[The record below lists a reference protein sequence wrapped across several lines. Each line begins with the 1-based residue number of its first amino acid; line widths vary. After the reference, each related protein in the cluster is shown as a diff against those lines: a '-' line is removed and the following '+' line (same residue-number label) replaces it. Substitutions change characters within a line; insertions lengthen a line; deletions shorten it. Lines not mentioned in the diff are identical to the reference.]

1 MACGSEFEM
10 EEIDFIKLCNYSFG
24 KILSQF
30 SFLVVRVDSF
40 RVRYESDTVYIE
52 ISYDEREGEIFVY
65 LGRMINAKYS
75 FDRDSEFT
83 LNELLLEIAPEKTYK
98 SLVFRKTA
106 DILNELNRLSSV
118 LLEVGK
124 DILSGK
130 VVVFAKLLENRKRK
144 QEEQKRID
152 YLADVRDKA
161 TLAFKNNDYRLAVSL
176 YGDIQSEL
184 APLEKKRYEIAM
196 KKLQAIRD
204 R

>member
-1 MACGSEFEM
+1 M
-10 EEIDFIKLCNYSFG
+10 EEIDFVKLCNYSFG

-30 SFLVVRVDSF
+30 NFLVVMVDSF

-98 SLVFRKTA
+98 SLVFRKTT
-106 DILNELNRLSSV
+106 DILNELNRLSSI
-118 LLEVGK
+118 LLEAGK